1 MNSVFGMLQELGFF
15 ISPLG
20 LNHLDVNEF
29 INGTLCIERGLGNNL
44 TGSVHF
50 VFNVLVMV
58 MAMGSTIYCNGA
70 RP

>member
-1 MNSVFGMLQELGFF
+1 MFGMLQELGFF

-29 INGTLCIERGLGNNL
+29 ITGTLYIERGLGNTL

-50 VFNVLVMV
+50 ILNVLVMKL
-58 MAMGSTIYCNGA
+58 AMGSTIARNAA